1 MAHDFEEK
9 RIDILKE
16 ISNEK
21 NIINYEE
28 DLEQIADVLINLE
41 IEVKNEKKSLLKKDI
56 IEGDMTTSKYC
67 KHYQQG
73 YCKNGSKC
81 QLSHQASDCK
91 SYILD
96 GKCDNNSCRK
106 RHRKVCRYWKQ
117 EFGYKRGSKCA
128 YLHRKVTKSTA
139 ENDFSFTD
147 MNPFFEE
154 KNQIIEDLKSDVDE
168 LMEDQRESI
177 THYKEA
183 CTEAFKKLKE
193 VKVIMTELENVNES
207 LRDENI
213 QLIKEVQLLDG
224 DIDE

>member
-1 MAHDFEEK
+1 M
-9 RIDILKE
+9 R
-16 ISNEK
+16 K
-21 NIINYEE
+21 NNIHYEE
-28 DLEQIADVLINLE
+28 DLEQISDVLIKLE
-41 IEVKNEKKSLLKKDI
+41 IEVKNEKKSVLNKDR
-56 IEGDMTTSKYC
+56 IEGDMTSSKYC

-117 EFGYKRGSKCA
+117 ECGCKRGSKCA
-128 YLHRKVTKSTA
+128 YLHRKVTKSVA
-139 ENDFSFTD
+139 ENNFNFTD
-147 MNPFFEE
+147 INPFIEE

-168 LMEDQRESI
+168 LMESLEDQRESI

-183 CTEAFKKLKE
+183 CTDAFKKLKE
-193 VKVIMTELENVNES
+193 AKDIITELENVNER

-224 DIDE
+224 DIEE